1 MPSETM
7 NEGRRHA
14 TAIVPVMVPH
24 TTPLASAT
32 APAMVPVMV
41 PHTSP
46 VASASAAAA
55 GTVQPHCTIAAA
67 DMAAASAITEPTD
80 RSMPAMISTKL
91 MPTAITASAGISLA
105 MVMKVS
111 ALQKYSD
118 SDENSATMPAST
130 APRPR

>member
-7 NEGRRHA
+7 NEGRRQA
-14 TAIVPVMVPH
+14 T
-24 TTPLASAT
+24 
-32 APAMVPVMV
+32 AMVPVMV

-67 DMAAASAITEPTD
+67 DMAAGRITEPTD

-130 APRPR
+130 APRPG